1 MPVRFSA
8 TLNFPAD
15 FSCPGSHSL
24 PAAVLARGEWL
35 GWILGPGKNNSSVV
49 LNQGRRFP
57 RNLGKETH
65 SHDQLVVG
73 SRVERP

>member
-24 PAAVLARGEWL
+24 SAAVSAGEEWR
-35 GWILGPGKNNSSVV
+35 GWILGPRENNSSVV

-57 RNLGKETH
+57 RNLSKETH
-65 SHDQLVVG
+65 K
-73 SRVERP
+73 P